1 MVIQSDVKE
10 QEEVDGFKSYIEE
23 DGLNLVAASLWEAM
37 VSRMTLKLPRSVL
50 RRMLEPLKK
59 KSSYFIVS
67 LLCLLVARNPATF
80 IASRAVFL
88 LCYPKK
94 NYMCKG

>member
-37 VSRMTLKLPRSVL
+37 VSRMTLKLPR
-50 RRMLEPLKK
+50 
-59 KSSYFIVS
+59 
-67 LLCLLVARNPATF
+67 
-80 IASRAVFL
+80 
-88 LCYPKK
+88 
-94 NYMCKG
+94 